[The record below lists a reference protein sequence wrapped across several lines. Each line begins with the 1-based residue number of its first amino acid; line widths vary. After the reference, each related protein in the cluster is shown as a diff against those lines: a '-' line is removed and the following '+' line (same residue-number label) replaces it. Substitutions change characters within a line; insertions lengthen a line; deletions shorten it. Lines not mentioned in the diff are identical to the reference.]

1 MPQAVPFACPSRL
14 ANEILAGLFLPLCAP
29 MFFRA
34 RSVTSVHNPRFGYC
48 LHDVS
53 VRYLNAL
60 IVSSPSTYVPF
71 RAGRF
76 HAWSALRFHL
86 TFAGEKKKKEIAGD
100 RVRSFS
106 HLLTPTHA
114 HCRLFHRLGLE
125 RGAAGLHAVLSR
137 RRDTIDQR

>member
-1 MPQAVPFACPSRL
+1 MWRTGTCPRLYPFACPSRL

-86 TFAGEKKKKEIAGD
+86 TFGKKKKKGNSRRSCTLLLSLAD
-100 RVRSFS
+100 AHARALSSFS
-106 HLLTPTHA
+106 SPRAGTR
-114 HCRLFHRLGLE
+114 CRRIACSLE
-125 RGAAGLHAVLSR
+125 Q
-137 RRDTIDQR
+137 TT